1 MSLNWIAILT
11 VLVFVHCPVIS
22 AAEGKPENVWP
33 NAAPQETDNIGE
45 EKATPSKPGQKQ
57 VLRISN
63 VSTPTLQFYPAPKD
77 KNSGTT
83 IVVCPGGGY
92 NILAFDLEGTEV
104 CEWLNTIGVI
114 AVACCGLITCS
125 DHHQPTSVYKIVS
138 PPYNYRRGKP
148 TSSKLKRKR
157 NFIRKMMKHAWNG
170 YSKRAWVKVVKYFS

>member
-11 VLVFVHCPVIS
+11 VLLFVDIPNIL
-22 AAEGKPENVWP
+22 AIEGKPENIWP
-33 NAAPQETDNIGE
+33 STAPQETDNIGE
-45 EKATPSKPGQKQ
+45 EKATSSKPGQKQ

-104 CEWLNTIGVI
+104 C
-114 AVACCGLITCS
+114 
-125 DHHQPTSVYKIVS
+125 D
-138 PPYNYRRGKP
+138 
-148 TSSKLKRKR
+148 
-157 NFIRKMMKHAWNG
+157 
-170 YSKRAWVKVVKYFS
+170 